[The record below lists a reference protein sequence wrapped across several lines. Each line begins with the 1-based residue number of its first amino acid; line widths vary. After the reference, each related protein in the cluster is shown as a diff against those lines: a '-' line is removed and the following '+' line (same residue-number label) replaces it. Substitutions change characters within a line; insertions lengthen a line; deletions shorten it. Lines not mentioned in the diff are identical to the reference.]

1 MTAEGR
7 VRVHVAAM
15 EGGGEGRRDVLTPR
29 ELQAVAAAVSTIVLR
44 CQQERALGRLKEQL
58 RARRWRTLTQGLDDG
73 AEYVATSDTVVQL
86 CYALGCGVIPRAT
99 PRWWVKCRTGG
110 TWEELRQCDDV
121 TNVGRH
127 RTALPIARSGG
138 CGCRSAVGKSSIH
151 PLGVLGRSPSASRD
165 QDEADETHMEEDNDE
180 KQHDDEEQ
188 QRQPVQQVGHVRAVE
203 RATNRRFKIES
214 ELGTRCV
221 TANYT
226 ANGTA
231 PYVRTPIDFSTIPFG
246 SLPAMAPPPSGHSS
260 TPTAPDGLLDEEST
274 PTESERIEQLG
285 FNLSALVPPP
295 EGVGKAVKVLN
306 RGENVTSPVVL
317 EAVLKISLITR
328 KALSSLATTTC
339 PLVSSE
345 SAQRIKSA
353 ATEEG
358 SRSAQAIARSADGI
372 LQSIA
377 QIVEAAMEVVHGVE
391 SITFGIA
398 EVNQGHYDE
407 DVKHQIASGSSVVNE
422 AAREI
427 SRQANN
433 VKRNVNE
440 ILKLASSLSDTTVAK
455 TVIQETQKIS
465 SLILTTMSAGV
476 EIKETA
482 ETIRKESSFISK
494 QGILRPRGIAVTGRD
509 EWEQAIG
516 TSVAW
521 VSSIGHLGMPE
532 LHQVGVLGLSLA
544 SN

>member
-1 MTAEGR
+1 MSTCNLASSSSGPKHDPD
-7 VRVHVAAM
+7 VHGQFTSFCKAY
-15 EGGGEGRRDVLTPR
+15 GPGRRCPTPPTVPAVDI
-29 ELQAVAAAVSTIVLR
+29 QAYT
-44 CQQERALGRLKEQL
+44 
-58 RARRWRTLTQGLDDG
+58 GLWY
-73 AEYVATSDTVVQL
+73 EI
-86 CYALGCGVIPRAT
+86 GV
-99 PRWWVKCRTGG
+99 
-110 TWEELRQCDDV
+110 
-121 TNVGRH
+121 
-127 RTALPIARSGG
+127 TAG
-138 CGCRSAVGKSSIH
+138 
-151 PLGVLGRSPSASRD
+151 
-165 QDEADETHMEEDNDE
+165 
-180 KQHDDEEQ
+180 
-188 QRQPVQQVGHVRAVE
+188 
-203 RATNRRFKIES
+203 FKIES
-214 ELGTRCV
+214 ELGSRCV

-317 EAVLKISLITR
+317 EAVVKISVITS
-328 KALSSLATTTC
+328 KVLSSLATTTC

-391 SITFGIA
+391 SITFGIG
-398 EVNQGHYDE
+398 EVNQGHYDKA
-407 DVKHQIASGSSVVNE
+407 VKRQIASGSSVVNK

-433 VKRNVNE
+433 VKRNVNK

-476 EIKETA
+476 EIKEAA
-482 ETIRKESSFISK
+482 ETIRKENRFISK
-494 QGILRPRGIAVTGRD
+494 QGILRPGGIAVTGIRGQAVQNPKEPGKITVNFGGFPGAYWLIALEGEPAEGYEVAVIYGCQDLPPFLQSLRRQDDSVFIIARKREIPEATVNRLLAFAKGLGINTSGDNVFIRGNSRD
-509 EWEQAIG
+509 CTGRTFSTA
-516 TSVAW
+516 A
-521 VSSIGHLGMPE
+521 
-532 LHQVGVLGLSLA
+532 
-544 SN
+544 